1 MDVKFQQKFI
11 ELWKKFFDNAE
22 LPITFYYTDE
32 ARRAETT
39 NAGRCLIAT
48 LLRVRNGEPICLGAE
63 TLGCL
68 GGRKYLGFLEEDE
81 PDIEYYLSCG
91 IVGKLEG
98 ERYKKTPQLV
108 AEWLRREPKFKAPAR
123 FAVFKRWDL
132 LNESDAPEVVVFFA
146 NPDVLSGLF
155 ALANFDEA
163 EPNSVFCPDASG
175 CASIVHYPYLEKDAS
190 QPRAVIGMFDVSP
203 RPSVPA
209 CSLSFAVPMS
219 KFERMVHNMEESFL
233 ITKSWERLLGRI
245 SKKTM
250 KI

>member
-1 MDVKFQQKFI
+1 MDAKFQQKFI
-11 ELWKKFFDNAE
+11 ELWRKFFDDAE

-32 ARRAETT
+32 VRRAEPA
-39 NAGRCLIAT
+39 NAERCLIAA
-48 LLRVRNGEPICLGAE
+48 LFRVRNGKPICIGTE
-63 TLGCL
+63 SIECL
-68 GGRKYLGFLEEDE
+68 GGRKYLGFREEDE
-81 PDIEYYLSCG
+81 PDVEYYLSYG

-108 AEWLRREPKFKAPAR
+108 AESLRKEPKFKAPAR

-132 LNESDAPEVVVFFA
+132 LTESDTPEVVVFFA
-146 NPDVLSGLF
+146 SPDVLSGLF

-175 CASIVHYPYLEKDAS
+175 CSSIVHYPYLEKDAS
-190 QPRAVIGMFDVSP
+190 RPRAVIGMFDVSP

-209 CSLSFAVPMS
+209 YSLSFAVPMS

-233 ITKSWERLLGRI
+233 TTKSWERLLGRI
-245 SKKTM
+245 QKARQ
-250 KI
+250 